1 MSFSYF
7 LLVGPVII
15 PLANRCTFVV
25 MATKACIKY
34 CIYRIL
40 VMLIA
45 TLPIAFI
52 MTSASNIWEVR
63 PKYSV
68 KSTWK

>member
-40 VMLIA
+40 VMLNANCYTADSFYYDFCGQHMGSETQI
-45 TLPIAFI
+45 F
-52 MTSASNIWEVR
+52 R
-63 PKYSV
+63 
-68 KSTWK
+68 